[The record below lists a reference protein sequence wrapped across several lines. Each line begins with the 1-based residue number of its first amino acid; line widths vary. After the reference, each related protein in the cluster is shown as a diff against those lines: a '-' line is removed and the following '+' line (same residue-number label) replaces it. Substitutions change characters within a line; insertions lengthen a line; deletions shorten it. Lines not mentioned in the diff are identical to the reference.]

1 MRVNIHEIARRANV
15 SVATVSRALNKNGK
29 VNEQTRQKII
39 QIAQEFNYKPSSI
52 ARGLSKNRTD
62 TIGVILPG
70 LAGEFFMDILQGID
84 EEAYRNNRYV
94 MVSSS
99 HSKRNIVETL
109 LEFMATGRV
118 DGVILMAPQMNHE
131 LIDLIKK
138 SKRPIVLLNSSVEV
152 VPAVSFN
159 INNYQ
164 GAYGMTQHLIRHGFK
179 NIAMILG
186 PEGNYD
192 AEERFRGYK
201 GALKDNQLPFY
212 SELVVGGDFT
222 PKSGY
227 YGFMRLT
234 NASQKPDAIFT
245 ANDMMAVGAYQAA
258 KDSNLI
264 IPQDIV
270 VVGFDDIYLS
280 RIMTPRLTTVHVPI
294 IELGNK
300 AVKYILKMI
309 SGEVSPDESYREEVS
324 TGLIIGGSCGCTHFA
339 GNQYFE

>member
-29 VNEQTRQKII
+29 VNEQTRQKIL

-52 ARGLSKNRTD
+52 ARGLSKSCTD
-62 TIGVILPG
+62 TIGVILPE
-70 LAGEFFMDILQGID
+70 LAGEFFMDILRGID
-84 EEAYRNNRYV
+84 EEAYRSNRYV

-109 LEFMATGRV
+109 LEFMASGRV
-118 DGVILMAPQMNHE
+118 DGVILMAPQMNTE

-138 SKRPIVLLNSSVEV
+138 SKRPIVLLNTSVDV
-152 VPAVSFN
+152 APSVSFN

-164 GAYGMTQHLIRHGFK
+164 GAYSMTQHLIRHGFK

-201 GALKDNQLPFY
+201 SALRDHDLPFT
-212 SELVVGGDFT
+212 SELVVGGDFS
-222 PKSGY
+222 PRSGY
-227 YGFMRLT
+227 HGFMRLT
-234 NASQKPDAIFT
+234 SASQKPDAIFT

-258 KDSNLI
+258 KDSNLK
-264 IPQDIV
+264 IPQDV
-270 VVGFDDIYLS
+270 AVVGFDDIYLS

-300 AVKYILKMI
+300 AVKYILMMI
-309 SGEVSPDESYREEVS
+309 NGEVDPKESYREEVS
-324 TGLIIGGSCGCTHFA
+324 TGLVIGGSCGCTNVT
-339 GNQYFE
+339 GQSIL

>member
-1 MRVNIHEIARRANV
+1 MAVNIHEIARRANV

-29 VNEQTRQKII
+29 VNEHTRQKVL
-39 QIAQEFNYKPSSI
+39 QIANEFNYKPSSI
-52 ARGLSKNRTD
+52 ARGLSKSRTD

-109 LEFMATGRV
+109 LEFMASGRV
-118 DGVILMAPQMNHE
+118 DGVILMAPQMNTE

-138 SKRPIVLLNSSVEV
+138 SKRPIVLLNASADV
-152 VPAVSFN
+152 VPSVSFN

-164 GAYGMTQHLIRHGFK
+164 GAYGMIQHLIRHGFK

-201 GALKDNQLPFY
+201 GALKDHDMPFH
-212 SELVVGGDFT
+212 SELVVGGDFS
-222 PKSGY
+222 PRSGY
-227 YGFMRLT
+227 YGCMRLMS
-234 NASQKPDAIFT
+234 ASQKPDAIFT
-245 ANDMMAVGAYQAA
+245 ANDMMAVGVYQAVR
-258 KDSNLI
+258 DSNLS
-264 IPQDIV
+264 IPRDIAV
-270 VVGFDDIYLS
+270 AGFDDIYLS
-280 RIMTPRLTTVHVPI
+280 RIMSPRLTTVHVPI

-300 AVKYILKMI
+300 AVKYVLTMI
-309 SGEVSPDESYREEVS
+309 NGQVNPNEPYREEVS
-324 TGLIIGGSCGCTHFA
+324 TGLVIGGSCGCSNFS
-339 GNQYFE
+339 GQSIF